1 MARPGL
7 LHNLQLEKPNVTTS
21 DDVITIRYKEYM
33 YRLYRTHLSIYRG
46 TLSFI
51 ISFGDVIGVDLFV
64 PYKFIFVV
72 RCGLLTEVLYDG
84 TVVLIKPLDLS
95 GTFDQ
100 RIWQLIHECLIRH
113 FYRLNWDG

>member
-7 LHNLQLEKPNVTTS
+7 LHNLKLEKPNVTTS

-33 YRLYRTHLSIYRG
+33 YRLQSTCLLIYRG